1 LEASHSLYLWR
12 PRLGPSIG
20 SIPIPSTTLMNV
32 KLISVTEPKVEG
44 ITTAEEL
51 ITYCARVSNPSNQ
64 MNTETAPKLLAY
76 LIKHKHFSPF
86 EMVNMV
92 IEIKT
97 SRAIAAQILRHR
109 SFSFQEFSQRYST
122 TTELEDIEWRMQ
134 GKTNRQ
140 VGDDVIPLESLTN
153 EQREA
158 INCAQKWATY
168 AYSKLVDG
176 GIAKECARMVLPLNT
191 STTIYMAGTARSW
204 IHYLDIR
211 CKEDTQKEHREIALA
226 IKEIFATIFPITTE
240 ALNF

>member
-1 LEASHSLYLWR
+1 MSVSLV
-12 PRLGPSIG
+12 SITNPV
-20 SIPIPSTTLMNV
+20 IPGISSAED
-32 KLISVTEPKVEG
+32 LIG
-44 ITTAEEL
+44 
-51 ITYCARVSNPSNQ
+51 YCARVSNPSNQ
-64 MNTETAPKLLAY
+64 LNTETAPKLLKY
-76 LIKHKHFSPF
+76 LINHRHWSPF
-86 EMVNMV
+86 EMVSATF
-92 IEIKT
+92 EIKT

-122 TTELEDIEWRMQ
+122 TTELENIEWRMQ

-191 STTIYMAGTARSW
+191 STTLYMSGTIRSW
-204 IHYLDIR
+204 IHYLDLR
-211 CKEDTQKEHREIALA
+211 TKEDTQKEHRNIALS
-226 IKEIFATIFPITTE
+226 IQDIFKQQLPNTAE
-240 ALNF
+240 ALGW